1 LGLSQ
6 TFIIFNYKQKN
17 KMKTIIAAVAGLALI
32 IGLVVFGANISITN
46 KEVTLRKKVLAQQDV
61 SKANFDKMFKV
72 IAQTAE
78 IPEQLMEKSK
88 EAFKEIYTPLME
100 GRYGNARGGA
110 LMSWVTESNPQF
122 DLNAIAPLYEKLQI
136 AIEAN
141 REQFF
146 LEQKKLI
153 DIQREHSTYIEMYWT
168 KTFLGQLEPVE
179 IQIITSTYTEKAY
192 ETGKEDDISIFNKNK

>member
-1 LGLSQ
+1 
-6 TFIIFNYKQKN
+6 
-17 KMKTIIAAVAGLALI
+17 MKTILASIFGVALI
-32 IGLVVFGANISITN
+32 IGLIAFATNISITN
-46 KEVTLRKKVLAQQDV
+46 KEVALRKKVLAQQDV

-88 EAFKEIYTPLME
+88 EAFKEIYTPIME

-136 AIEAN
+136 AIESN

-153 DIQREHSTYIEMYWT
+153 DIHREHSTYIEMYWT
-168 KTFLGQLEPVE
+168 KIFLGQLEPIE
-179 IQIITSTYTEKAY
+179 IQIVTSTYTEKAY
-192 ETGKEDDISIFNKNK
+192 ATGKEDDISIFNKTK